1 MVNGQICELRF
12 EDRKMRV
19 AERGRQSG
27 LPDLQGEKILQN
39 NLQFLLDE
47 DAEIYEGY
55 GRRYGAFPY
64 RQYNGYS
71 RELKEKTVRTA
82 ILENTCLEAVF
93 LPEYGGRLWSLT
105 DKRTG
110 RNLLYTND
118 VIRFSNL
125 AVRNAWFSGGVE
137 WNMGV
142 IGHSPL
148 TVEPLYVAEAETEKG
163 LPVLRMYEY
172 ERIRGVVYQMDFWL
186 EEDESCLNCR
196 MRIVNE
202 SSEILP
208 MYWWSNMAVPEY
220 EEGHVVVPADT
231 SFTFEDG
238 KVTKVDIPYVN
249 GIDITDYC
257 KIPASVDYFFD
268 IQEHEVKYIANVD
281 KSGYGL
287 LQMSSGRLKGRKLF
301 SWGNGQASD
310 HWQEFLTENAGRYVE
325 IQAGL
330 GKTQYGCVP
339 MAPHTAWE
347 WLETYGP
354 VQMTEEQLSQEHKDR
369 SAALTLQLREKGT
382 AEALERRLRETK
394 AMAKTSARLIK
405 TGSAYGTWREG
416 SESTKH
422 LEFQNH
428 SKSLLRWERFL
439 VSGVLHEPEPKEEPD
454 EFLND
459 REDIFRKLKATIT
472 SQNKG
477 NWYAHY
483 QLATCFYIRK
493 RYKRAKTELKKSLKY
508 KKNAWA
514 YHELASV
521 YLVCGKNRDREK
533 AVKYL
538 LKGMKLRTGDT
549 AYLKEGFKLLFQCE
563 AYQELNDFYQK
574 LKKPTADISRL
585 RFYYIYSL
593 HKLGEHKKAL
603 KLLEKDGGLVM
614 EDIREGE
621 DSVSQLWVQLQKSIF
636 GSCGKLP
643 YQYDFK
649 AY

>member
-1 MVNGQICELRF
+1 MTKNLKCGLRF
-12 EDRKMRV
+12 EDRIMRV
-19 AERGRQSG
+19 ADKGRQSG
-27 LPDLQGEKILQN
+27 LPDIQGEKILQN

-47 DAEIYEGY
+47 DAEIYQGY
-55 GRRYGAFPY
+55 GRKYNAFPY

-71 RELKEKTVRTA
+71 RELKEKRIRTA
-82 ILENTCLEAVF
+82 ILENPYVEAVF

-105 DKRTG
+105 DRESGK
-110 RNLLYTND
+110 NLLYTND
-118 VIRFSNL
+118 VLRFSNL

-148 TVEPLYVAEAETEKG
+148 TAEPLYVAETETHKG

-172 ERIRGVVYQMDFWL
+172 ERIRGAVYQMDFWL
-186 EEDESCLNCR
+186 EEDERCLNCR

-202 SSEILP
+202 SDEVLP

-220 EEGHVVVPADT
+220 EGGRLVVPADT
-231 SFTFEDG
+231 SFTFADG

-249 GIDITDYC
+249 GVDITDYQ
-257 KIPASVDYFFD
+257 KIPVSVDYFFD
-268 IQEHEVKYIANVD
+268 IPQQEPKYIANVD
-281 KSGYGL
+281 SSGYGL
-287 LQMSSGRLKGRKLF
+287 LQMSSGRLRGRKLF
-301 SWGNGQASD
+301 SWGNRQASN
-310 HWQEFLTENAGRYVE
+310 HWQDFLTDKAGRYVE

-330 GKTQYGCVP
+330 GKTQYGCIP

-354 VQMTEEQLSQEHKDR
+354 VQLTREDLAGEHKDR
-369 SAALTLQLREKGT
+369 SAALTAVLKEKGLPDV
-382 AEALERRLRETK
+382 LEERLKETK
-394 AMAKTSARLIK
+394 AMAKAPARLIK
-405 TGSAYGTWREG
+405 TGSGYGAFRKK
-416 SESTKH
+416 SEATAH

-428 SKSLLRWERFL
+428 SKSLIRWERFL
-439 VSGVLHEPEPKEEPD
+439 ASGVLHEPAPGEAPD

-459 REDIFRKLKATIT
+459 REDIFQMLRNTIAKE
-472 SQNKG
+472 NKD

-493 RYKRAKTELKKSLKY
+493 RYKRAKAELKESLKCR
-508 KKNAWA
+508 KNAWA
-514 YHELASV
+514 YHELACLLLSS
-521 YLVCGKNRDREK
+521 GKPGKKEK

-538 LKGMKLRTGDT
+538 LKGMKQRTGDA

-563 AYQELNDFYQK
+563 AYQEICDFYRK
-574 LKKPTADISRL
+574 LEEPVCNTSRL

-593 HKLGEHKKAL
+593 HMLGEHKKAL

-621 DSVSQLWVQLQKSIF
+621 DSVAQLWIQLQESLFGKS
-636 GSCGKLP
+636 GKIP
-643 YQYDFK
+643 YRYDFK